1 MLTTLLIIVVT
12 LCMVASQLLLK
23 RAVDDIGAPGALS
36 QLGPFF
42 LRAALSPWLLS
53 AVVLQVTGF
62 GLWLIVIARE
72 KLGVAVAV
80 SGSAFYV
87 LTALLAWA
95 LYDERLTAWQWAG
108 MALITVG
115 VVMMLASTR

>member
-1 MLTTLLIIVVT
+1 MLSTLLIIVVT

-23 RAVDDIGAPGALS
+23 RAVDDIGAPGGWS
-36 QLGPFF
+36 QLGSFF
-42 LRAALSPWLLS
+42 VRAMLSPWLLT

-62 GLWLIVIARE
+62 GLWLLVIARE

-95 LYDERLTAWQWAG
+95 LYDERLTTWQWAG
-108 MALITVG
+108 MGLITIG
-115 VVMMLASTR
+115 VVMMLTPTT

>member
-1 MLTTLLIIVVT
+1 MLTTLLIVLVT
-12 LCMVASQLLLK
+12 ACMVASQLLLK
-23 RAVDDIGAPGALS
+23 RAVGDLGVPSTMS
-36 QLGPFF
+36 QLGRFF
-42 LRAALSPWLLS
+42 FDALLTPWMLL
-53 AVVLQVTGF
+53 AIVLQVTSF

-95 LYDERLTAWQWAG
+95 LYEEQLTVWQGLG
-108 MALITVG
+108 MGFICIG
-115 VVMMLASTR
+115 IVMMLASAS